1 MDLQIENIENLTSLW
16 RFASKKVGDYK
27 YVKGYEIGS
36 IAQSEWPNR
45 LWFSSRL
52 DIPLFT
58 KIIQQ
63 NPSLLTITTWGDHLS
78 YNQQILA
85 SLGFE
90 LKLEQHAM
98 FLELA
103 QIPEYKNKIII
114 QQVRDYDSSVKW
126 SAAFEDSFG
135 YTLSAETVMK
145 TKDSVDYYL
154 GFYEGETIGTIAV
167 FNHNSTVAGIHSMG
181 ILPSMRRRGFAE
193 ALLIQVLNIAK
204 HKGSKYATLQSSEM
218 GKGLYRKAGFQEQF
232 IIKSF
237 IQSNKDKNELN
248 R

>member
-114 QQVRDYDSSVKW
+114 QQVRDYYS
-126 SAAFEDSFG
+126 
-135 YTLSAETVMK
+135 
-145 TKDSVDYYL
+145 
-154 GFYEGETIGTIAV
+154 
-167 FNHNSTVAGIHSMG
+167 
-181 ILPSMRRRGFAE
+181 
-193 ALLIQVLNIAK
+193 
-204 HKGSKYATLQSSEM
+204 
-218 GKGLYRKAGFQEQF
+218 
-232 IIKSF
+232 
-237 IQSNKDKNELN
+237 
-248 R
+248 